1 MSLSPSEPFPNG
13 TYQGQIRALALLAL
27 ATPLVVGHGVL
38 LYPYVTPKVLFFRS
52 IVLLLLAVWIPAWLR
67 GQVRLRRSLVGA
79 AVLIALAS
87 FLVSSL
93 AGIDVRRSLFDT
105 PARML
110 SLFTVLCFAA
120 YYAVL
125 ASSMRSWPDWRPL
138 LRALAVVSLLVF
150 LGAIGQRVGLVPDD
164 GGFGNRPSSTT
175 GNPVFLAGFASCV
188 FFLVLPLAAREHSRP
203 WRWLAIAAA
212 GLAVV
217 TIVLSETRGTFL
229 ALLAGAT
236 VTLVG
241 YRVAFRD
248 RPRLRRA
255 LSIVLVASALLAAAL
270 WTGRDSDLVQR
281 IPLVRRIT
289 SASLEKG
296 SPRMRVGAWGVA
308 LAAGRERPWL
318 GYGPGNFYHAYNHFY
333 RPDMVLAGRGVSYA
347 DHAHNVPANTFA
359 VQGVPG
365 LLAYLLLVAA
375 PLLVLIRKFERG
387 RIDGHVAAA
396 GLGFIAAHFVH
407 GLFAFEEI
415 ASYLCLFLFL
425 ALVDGL
431 DEAEPEEASPAPD
444 PPRRWIG
451 AGCAAMAIAGIVVGN
466 LLPGLASAKT
476 HRASAA
482 VLRVEAG
489 AVRRVEG
496 VGRPFVPHARYLRVH
511 LAKMIADGVPRWVAA
526 KRREEAQMLLTEAW
540 EGVREAQIAYPLDVQ
555 LAVVAA
561 AVSSQQALLS
571 SESNHLRLAGEKLE
585 EALRFAPG
593 RQDLKFA
600 LARTLLLLGQPQ
612 EALDWAVNAYQ
623 GEPDAPDSV
632 WQVAKILVGVG
643 QADDARRLVAQ
654 ALGRGVV
661 LRGESA
667 RFALELLGE

>member
-1 MSLSPSEPFPNG
+1 MNG
-13 TYQGQIRALALLAL
+13 SYRGQIRALALLAL
-27 ATPLVVGHGVL
+27 VTPLVVGHGVV

-52 IVLLLLAVWIPAWLR
+52 LVFLLLAVWISAWLR

-79 AVLIALAS
+79 AVLISLLS
-87 FLVSSL
+87 FLVSSF
-93 AGIDVRRSLFDT
+93 AGIDLRRSFFDT

-110 SLFTVLCFAA
+110 SLFTLLCFAA

-125 ASSMRSWPDWRPL
+125 ASSLRTWPDWRGL
-138 LRALAVVSLLVF
+138 LRALAIVSLLVF

-164 GGFGNRPSSTT
+164 GSFGDRPSSTT

-188 FFLVLPLAAREHSRP
+188 LFLVLPLACRERSRP
-203 WRWLAIAAA
+203 WRCLAIAAA

-217 TIVLSETRGTFL
+217 AIVLSETRGTFL
-229 ALLAGAT
+229 ALLAGAA
-236 VTLVG
+236 VTLLG

-255 LSIVLVASALLAAAL
+255 LSIVLVASAVLAAAL
-270 WTGRDSDLVQR
+270 WTGRDSDLVRR

-289 SASLEKG
+289 SVSLERG
-296 SPRMRVGAWGVA
+296 SPRMRVAAWGVA
-308 LAAGRERPWL
+308 LAAGKERPWL
-318 GYGPGNFYHAYNHFY
+318 GCGPGNFYHAYNHFY
-333 RPDMVLAGRGVSYA
+333 RPDMALAGRGVSYA

-359 VQGVPG
+359 VQGVAG
-365 LLAYLLLVAA
+365 LLAYLLLLAA

-407 GLFAFEEI
+407 GLFAFEETT
-415 ASYLCLFLFL
+415 SYLCLFLFL

-431 DEAEPEEASPAPD
+431 DESEPEEAPPAPG
-444 PPRRWIG
+444 PSRRWIA
-451 AGCAAMAIAGIVVGN
+451 AGCGAAAIAGIVAGN

-476 HRASAA
+476 HRASGA

-496 VGRPFVPHARYLRVH
+496 VGSSFVPHAPYLRVH
-511 LAKMIADGVPRWVAA
+511 LAKMIADRAPRWVAA
-526 KRREEAQMLLTEAW
+526 GRREEAQALLSQAW
-540 EGVREAQIAYPLDVQ
+540 EGLREAQAAYPLDVQ

-561 AVSSQQALLS
+561 SVAGQQALLT
-571 SESNHLRLAGEKLE
+571 SETEHLRLAGEQLA

-593 RQDLKFA
+593 RQDVKFA

-612 EALDWAVNAYQ
+612 DALDWAENAYQ

-632 WQVAKILVGVG
+632 WQLAEILARVG
-643 QADDARRLVAQ
+643 QTDDARRLVAE
-654 ALGRGVV
+654 ALGRGIV